1 MTPSWDDRDD
11 DQERPSWREIDQRRD
26 RAGGGRRQP
35 AAPKVPKKQAEK
47 VRQLALRQ
55 AEALFQGKRARP
67 EYQKALKELEGAHG
81 TKKFAGL
88 ARKFV
93 ADYGLPAE
101 WGTLNLLLDYPET
114 EVVLGV
120 LTAMSGQ
127 WEGRSRVEQQGFG
140 GRLRVLALTS
150 RDQEVRRLAED
161 LLENLK

>member
-1 MTPSWDDRDD
+1 MTPSWDDRDED
-11 DQERPSWREIDQRRD
+11 RERPSWREIDQRRD
-26 RAGGGRRQP
+26 RPGRRER
-35 AAPKVPKKQAEK
+35 AAPKVPKKQAEM

-81 TKKFAGL
+81 TKKFAGV

-93 ADYGLPAE
+93 AEYGLPAE
-101 WGTLNLLLDYPET
+101 WGALNLLLDYPEAA
-114 EVVLGV
+114 VVLEA
-120 LTAMSGQ
+120 LTAMSAL

-150 RDQEVRRLAED
+150 RDQEVRRKAEELLAS
-161 LLENLK
+161 L